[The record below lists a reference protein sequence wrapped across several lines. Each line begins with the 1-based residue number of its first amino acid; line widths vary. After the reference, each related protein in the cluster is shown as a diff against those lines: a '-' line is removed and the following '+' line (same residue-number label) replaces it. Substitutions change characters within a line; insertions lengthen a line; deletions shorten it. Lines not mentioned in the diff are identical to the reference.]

1 MSPCKQRIEWRSFL
15 TFAPRLP
22 NNDKRHLIDPC
33 QSLTIHDQ
41 LHQLRVED
49 NFRLEKKVPK
59 ICEMT
64 FVKDNKT
71 IQFDENFFWSESRE
85 VLQMIGKFCLGKFN
99 SKLVWFL
106 KSRKTLLTIFQKLVK
121 ICAGITYAIVTLR
134 RWLFWHFSR
143 LKPVSWLVW
152 LNRLFS
158 DFALFQS
165 VCNSEIFVGNICT
178 QRISNIELFS
188 SHFFNENAKIRFFL
202 DIYWQFWKF
211 VVYGFL
217 RHKPLDDWLYLN
229 SNWISF
235 DRSQIKEYEVG
246 IKIQNETFCRM
257 VSSFDYKKVRSFL
270 FYWKWKVSN
279 KTISGKESFSLQH

>member
-1 MSPCKQRIEWRSFL
+1 MKW
-15 TFAPRLP
+15 
-22 NNDKRHLIDPC
+22 HL
-33 QSLTIHDQ
+33 L
-41 LHQLRVED
+41 
-49 NFRLEKKVPK
+49 K
-59 ICEMT
+59 IT
-64 FVKDNKT
+64 KT

-85 VLQMIGKFCLGKFN
+85 VRQIIGIFCLGKFN

-106 KSRKTLLTIFQKLVK
+106 KSRKSLLTIFQKLVK

-152 LNRLFS
+152 LDRLFS

-178 QRISNIELFS
+178 QRISSIELFS
-188 SHFFNENAKIRFFL
+188 SHFFNENAKRRIYL
-202 DIYWQFWKF
+202 DIHWQFWKF

-217 RHKPLDDWLYLN
+217 RHKPLDGWLYLN

-279 KTISGKESFSLQH
+279 KTIWGK